1 MYHDILLFRSIMY
14 SDRLTPNNSDV
25 SNLNIIVLLQN
36 MICDTCIDVSLYGSV
51 LQNDLHRVM
60 MKSQSALSQQ
70 IMILIAT
77 IVCLVI
83 TR

>member
-25 SNLNIIVLLQN
+25 SNLNIIVLQQN
-36 MICDTCIDVSLYGSV
+36 MIGDTCIDVSLYGSV

>member
-25 SNLNIIVLLQN
+25 SNLNIIVLPQN
-36 MICDTCIDVSLYGSV
+36 MICDTCIDVSLCGSV

>member
-1 MYHDILLFRSIMY
+1 MYNDILLFCSIMY

-25 SNLNIIVLLQN
+25 SNLNIIVLQQN
-36 MICDTCIDVSLYGSV
+36 MIGDTCIDVSLYGSV